1 MAGTRRLLAEARE
14 LAADTEELIEQIAD
28 RSESHIVAAREKA
41 RQAVSRARSQISE
54 MAQAGTA
61 RAQAAGRAGNDY
73 VHDNPWRVIAGVAA
87 LALLAG
93 ALLTRR

>member
-1 MAGTRRLLAEARE
+1 MPGTRRLLAGARE

-28 RSESHIVAAREKA
+28 RSEGNIVAARNKA
-41 RQAVSRARSQISE
+41 REAVARARSQIGE
-54 MAQAGTA
+54 LAHAGSA
-61 RAQAAGRAGNDY
+61 RAQAAGRAGNEY
-73 VHDNPWRVIAGVAA
+73 VHDNPWRVIAGVAV